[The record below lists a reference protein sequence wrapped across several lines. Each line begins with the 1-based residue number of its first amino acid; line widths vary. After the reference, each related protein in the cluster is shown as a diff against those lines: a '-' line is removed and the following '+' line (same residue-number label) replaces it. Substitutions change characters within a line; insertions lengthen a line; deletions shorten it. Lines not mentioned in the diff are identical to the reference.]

1 LACGLGF
8 GLLRIAKPLS
18 APATF
23 AGGVALINPNPNP
36 NPRYT
41 LVHRKG
47 TKGFAPQ
54 NTSEQGGFACIQA
67 MYKRLP
73 ALGEL
78 PPSRCTLAVA
88 LALALAL
95 ALTLTLTLTRRAPLR

>member
-1 LACGLGF
+1 MECVGLGLGF
-8 GLLRIAKPLS
+8 
-18 APATF
+18 
-23 AGGVALINPNPNP
+23 GVALINPNPNP

-73 ALGEL
+73 ALGKL
-78 PPSRCTLAVA
+78 PPSRCTLA

-95 ALTLTLTLTRRAPLR
+95 ALTLTLTLTLTRRASLR